1 MKPEKYQELL
11 QEVEFFLADKYRKSF
26 HRVFFD
32 DVKQAFP
39 GIREKHLKKM
49 WKELQ

>member
-11 QEVEFFLADKYRKSF
+11 QEVELFLADKYRKSF

-39 GIREKHLKKM
+39 DIKEKHLKKM
-49 WKELQ
+49 WKELK

>member
-1 MKPEKYQELL
+1 MNPEKYPELL

-39 GIREKHLKKM
+39 DIKEKHLKKM
-49 WKELQ
+49 WKELK